1 MASPYNIHNIIM
13 ILLRTGTS
21 GAEQSSSSFIR
32 RRGIKSPHG
41 EWP

>member
-32 RRGIKSPHG
+32 RGEESNLHG